1 MIQSPICHL
10 EVGTLPEWRQA
21 PSLLSPQFLLR
32 STLREACASQVAV
45 PSIAKSCR
53 GLRTRRSRRNSVLP
67 CVRVALRAAFLFD
80 FLHNRNIIGD
90 SSLLPI
96 HLVI

>member
-45 PSIAKSCR
+45 PQLQDHVEGCTLVGAGAIQ
-53 GLRTRRSRRNSVLP
+53 
-67 CVRVALRAAFLFD
+67 
-80 FLHNRNIIGD
+80 
-90 SSLLPI
+90 SSL
-96 HLVI
+96 V